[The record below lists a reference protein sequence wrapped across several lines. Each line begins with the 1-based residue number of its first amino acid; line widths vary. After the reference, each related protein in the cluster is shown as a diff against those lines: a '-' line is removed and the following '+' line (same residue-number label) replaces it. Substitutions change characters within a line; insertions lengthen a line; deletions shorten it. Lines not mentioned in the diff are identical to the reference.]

1 MCDWRR
7 KKGRGS
13 LLLERKQNQRAERT
27 SSFVDELFK
36 GSVSGTMLWNAIT
49 WLILTSV
56 AYQFQSLHILW
67 KAARAISPRNRMNS
81 SRITR
86 LDQNVATHFDYLL
99 LQFCSPFFPSFRGE
113 KQQIER
119 KVGENCV
126 DDKSSQIYV
135 SYVNWFPLKLRKWPG
150 FSHQDSDRTRGRKQ
164 FKRNGGKLGDTCS
177 DEKFSPPGWTR
188 WKISD
193 IAGRYPGIWI
203 LGDPASIFLKGERAT
218 FYKVVVPFC
227 FTKIH
232 FDLAGYIRLTRNK
245 LQNYTNYAIATYVIR
260 EFTIT
265 IRIQLRD
272 IILFR
277 K

>member
-1 MCDWRR
+1 
-7 KKGRGS
+7 
-13 LLLERKQNQRAERT
+13 
-27 SSFVDELFK
+27 
-36 GSVSGTMLWNAIT
+36 MLWNAIT
-49 WLILTSV
+49 RLILTSV

-81 SRITR
+81 PRITR

-99 LQFCSPFFPSFRGE
+99 LRFCSPSFLSFRSE

-150 FSHQDSDRTRGRKQ
+150 FSHQDSNRTRGTKQ
-164 FKRNGGKLGDTCS
+164 FKRNEGKLGDTSS
-177 DEKFSPPGWTR
+177 DEKFSPPEWTR

-218 FYKVVVPFC
+218 FHKAVVPFC
-227 FTKIH
+227 FIKIH
-232 FDLAGYIRLTRNK
+232 FDLAGYICLTRNAFVNDK
-245 LQNYTNYAIATYVIR
+245 LQNYTNYVTATYVIA
-260 EFTIT
+260 EFTVT
-265 IRIQLRD
+265 IRIRLQD
-272 IILFR
+272 IILYIR
-277 K
+277 